1 MDFHCIEAL
10 LGLPEFCV
18 IGQVLGPQPL
28 ALPLERRDTSIVC
41 PRCQTCCSQVK
52 ASRPRCIRDLPILEL
67 PVVLWLH
74 IRRFECP
81 NADCRHRP
89 WDTSETFGEH
99 VKWTE
104 RLYSQ
109 VRQEYL
115 GGCPCKELA
124 RRYRLSERTV
134 FRWTFER
141 SRGGRPRKLGRAL
154 GIDEYSRRKGHRYNT
169 LIVDLDRGKPIAT
182 FKGRRAEDVIAW
194 FKGRPQAALDQ
205 GEVVVLDMSKTY
217 FGAIQEVF
225 GDQVQVIDRFHVV
238 QQAVDA
244 LDAVLRA
251 VKQHLDQA
259 EAKELKKLRKRW
271 LKSSDQLN
279 VDEIIARYD

>member
-1 MDFHCIEAL
+1 MDVHGIEAL

-18 IGQVLGPQPL
+18 VGQVLAPQQL
-28 ALPLERRDTSIVC
+28 ALHLERRDTSIVC

-52 ASRPRCIRDLPILEL
+52 ESRPRCIRDLPILEF

-74 IRRFECP
+74 IRRFACP
-81 NADCRHRP
+81 NGDCRHRP
-89 WDTSETFGEH
+89 WETSETFGAH

-115 GGCPCKELA
+115 GGCSCKELA
-124 RRYRLSERTV
+124 RRYGLSERTV

-141 SRGGRPRKLGRAL
+141 SRGGRPRQLGRAL

-169 LIVDLDRGKPIAT
+169 LIVDLDRGQPIAT

-194 FKGRPQAALDQ
+194 FQSRPQAELDRV
-205 GEVVVLDMSKTY
+205 EVVVLDMSKTY
-217 FGAIQEVF
+217 ASAIKALFGE
-225 GDQVQVIDRFHVV
+225 QVPDLSV
-238 QQAVDA
+238 
-244 LDAVLRA
+244 
-251 VKQHLDQA
+251 
-259 EAKELKKLRKRW
+259 
-271 LKSSDQLN
+271 
-279 VDEIIARYD
+279 

>member
-18 IGQVLGPQPL
+18 IGQVLGPQQL
-28 ALPLERRDTSIVC
+28 ALHLERRDTSIVC

-52 ASRPRCIRDLPILEL
+52 ESRPRCIRDLPIMEL
-67 PVVLWLH
+67 PVVLLLY
-74 IRRFECP
+74 RRRSERTS
-81 NADCRHRP
+81 ADRG
-89 WDTSETFGEH
+89 WSSGVWSEDLGEH

-104 RLYSQ
+104 RLYSH

-124 RRYRLSERTV
+124 RRSGLSERTV

-169 LIVDLDRGKPIAT
+169 LIVDLDTGKPIA
-182 FKGRRAEDVIAW
+182 
-194 FKGRPQAALDQ
+194 
-205 GEVVVLDMSKTY
+205 
-217 FGAIQEVF
+217 
-225 GDQVQVIDRFHVV
+225 
-238 QQAVDA
+238 
-244 LDAVLRA
+244 
-251 VKQHLDQA
+251 
-259 EAKELKKLRKRW
+259 
-271 LKSSDQLN
+271 
-279 VDEIIARYD
+279 